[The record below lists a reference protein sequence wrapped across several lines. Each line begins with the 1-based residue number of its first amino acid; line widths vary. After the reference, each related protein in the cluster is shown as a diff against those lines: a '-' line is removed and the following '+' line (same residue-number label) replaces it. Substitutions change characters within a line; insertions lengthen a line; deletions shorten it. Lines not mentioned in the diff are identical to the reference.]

1 MRYFGQFTLEETQRM
16 SAGFYRVSRPTS
28 IRDAGDISSFVFGW
42 IEKDGQCVWQI
53 PDYSININPL
63 VRQQIEVDDSD
74 IDIIFGDLIT
84 LEEKAIL
91 VEKILNQPSITLA
104 DGLTSAIQAKE
115 VDYQWLIDNGF
126 VSL

>member
-1 MRYFGQFTLEETQRM
+1 MRYFGTFTLDETQRV

-28 IRDAGDISSFVFGW
+28 QRDQKDVSTFVFGW

-63 VRQQIEVDDSD
+63 VKQQIEADDSD
-74 IDIIFGDLIT
+74 VDIIFGDLIT

-91 VEKILNQPSITLA
+91 VEKILNQSSITLA
-104 DGLTSAIQAKE
+104 DGLTVAIQAKE
-115 VDYQWLIDNGF
+115 VNSQWLVDNGW
-126 VSL
+126 VE